1 MRDQVAVPQLMFLLC
16 SWSRSPFPSMA
27 SHERGPQALTRKHRT
42 IMGEFSEYLRVLSD
56 VTETERTTSTYF
68 CLSKLPISH
77 ELGKA
82 IEK

>member
-16 SWSRSPFPSMA
+16 SWSQSPFPSMA

-56 VTETERTTSTYF
+56 VTETMNE
-68 CLSKLPISH
+68 LLPHTFVLANYQS
-77 ELGKA
+77 LMN
-82 IEK
+82 